1 MATGLATLNY
11 LKDNNVAD
19 YVLEIGKWFMAQLK
33 LRQQSY
39 PQIGQVR
46 GRGLMIGIE
55 IINPSLPKQNDG
67 SYPADSDMA
76 AKIQQACFKH
86 GLVIEKG
93 GRGGTVLRLLPP
105 LNITKDELQQV
116 LQRLDMALE
125 DNQ

>member
-1 MATGLATLNY
+1 
-11 LKDNNVAD
+11 
-19 YVLEIGKWFMAQLK
+19 
-33 LRQQSY
+33 
-39 PQIGQVR
+39 
-46 GRGLMIGIE
+46 MIGIE

-67 SYPADSDMA
+67 SYPADSDVA
-76 AKIQQACFKH
+76 AKIQQSCFKY